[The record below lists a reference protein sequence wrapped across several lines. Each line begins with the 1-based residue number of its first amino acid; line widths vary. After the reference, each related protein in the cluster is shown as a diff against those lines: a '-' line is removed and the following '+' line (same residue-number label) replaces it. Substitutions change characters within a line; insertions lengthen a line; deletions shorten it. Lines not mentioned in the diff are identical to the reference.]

1 MSDPVYALA
10 TPVGRSA
17 IAVVRVSGDP
27 LPEKLI
33 EALSLKKQE
42 RGVFLR
48 RLDLGSFSDS
58 CLVLNFPGP
67 SSYTGEHLVEI
78 HTHGSPA
85 IVAELFSFLSSVG
98 LREAE
103 GGEFSKRSF
112 LNNKMDLSAAES
124 VMSGVFAES
133 AQELA
138 ALEDFRS
145 GSLGNKIK
153 EISKKIEGLL
163 VKVESQLDFSDE
175 EGVVEVNKN
184 EVASGVD
191 SLKQETGVLIKN
203 FTPYKKDSEKKRVV
217 LTGKPNVGKSSLFNA
232 LLGERVAIVSEQPGT
247 TRDVV
252 RKSLFL
258 SGVEVRFEDTAGIR
272 DVKDSEIESEGI
284 EMAKVASENADL
296 LVEVFDDPKKISK
309 KDASS
314 LVVLNKSDLLKGA
327 DKIDECVVVSA
338 KTGAGLSGLQE
349 EILKR
354 VQSPIK
360 ESLVSERIYLKLEA
374 AHLLLEPNVSG
385 SDFFETTA
393 QKLRDC
399 LKELEGV
406 YGVFDN
412 DVVLDQIFSNFCIG
426 K

>member
-1 MSDPVYALA
+1 MNDAIYALA

-17 IAVVRVSGDP
+17 VAVVRVSGNP

-33 EALSLKKQE
+33 KALSLKKQE

-48 RLDLGSFSDS
+48 RIVLGSFSDS
-58 CLVLNFPGP
+58 CLVLNFPDP
-67 SSYTGEHLVEI
+67 ASYTGEHLVEI

-85 IVAELFSFLSSVG
+85 IVVELFSFLESLG

-112 LNNKMDLSAAES
+112 LNNKMDLSSAES

-138 ALEDFRS
+138 ALEEFRS

-153 EISKKIEGLL
+153 NITKKIEGLL

-175 EGVVEVNKN
+175 EGVIEINKKEV
-184 EVASGVD
+184 SSSLD
-191 SLKQETGVLIKN
+191 FLKQEAGSLIKN
-203 FTPYKKDSEKKRVV
+203 FAPYKKDGEKKRVV

-258 SGVEVRFEDTAGIR
+258 SGVEVGFEDTAGIR

-284 EMAKVASENADL
+284 ELAKAAAESADL
-296 LVEVFDDPKKISK
+296 LVEVFDDPKKVS
-309 KDASS
+309 DGGVSS
-314 LVVLNKSDLLKGA
+314 LVVLNKSDLFEGVKSSGGCLA
-327 DKIDECVVVSA
+327 VSA
-338 KTGAGLSGLQE
+338 KTGSGLLELQE

-354 VQSPIK
+354 VQPPVK

-374 AHLLLEPNVSG
+374 AHLLLGSGVSG
-385 SDFFETTA
+385 NDFFETTA